1 MVVLEAEAPLFI
13 VVVGINVVLS
23 AKSVATR
30 DVLTV
35 FLENAVAACL

>member
-1 MVVLEAEAPLFI
+1 MLRALSVLFKA
-13 VVVGINVVLS
+13 VVGMKVVLS

-35 FLENAVAACL
+35 FLENAVAAYL